1 MSAST
6 RKALTLGGLVIALGV
21 VFGDIGTSPLYTIRA
36 TLALA
41 GGTVTKDVIFGI
53 VSLIFWTL
61 TLQTTIKYVTITLK
75 ADNKGE
81 GGIFSLYTLVKE
93 KKNWLVFIAIIGG
106 ATLLADGIITP
117 AITVTSAIEGLKL
130 VVPGLQQNTVIMI
143 VIGILTALFLIQRF
157 GTSAVG
163 KMFGPLM
170 IIWFSFIGGIGIYN
184 LRLNLDILWA
194 LNPYYGFKLLVT
206 NPVGVLILGGVFLC
220 TTGAEALYSDLGHC
234 GRQNIKISWIFVKI
248 MLVANYFGQGAYLL
262 KFQGETLKDVNPFFS
277 SIPESLM
284 FFAVIIATIAAI
296 IASQALISGSFT
308 LVSEA
313 IKLNLFP
320 KIQTVYPTDIKGQI
334 YIPMITLTLWAGATG
349 VVLFFGNSEHMEA
362 AYGLA
367 ITITM
372 LMTTLLLS
380 FYLSSKMRKRFVIPI
395 IGLFVTIES
404 VFLFANL
411 QKFLAGGYIT
421 IGIAAVLMFVMYVWY
436 KGFLIKIQR
445 YSFVPIADFSDQFE
459 ELVKDP
465 NIPLFASNLV
475 FLSDVENPEKVE
487 RKIIYSILNNIPKRA
502 QHYWFVHVKVTD
514 EPYTREYHINR
525 ICPHSTKITFRL
537 GFRVNQKI
545 NHFLK
550 FVIADLIKHS
560 EIDPQPRKYSI
571 NRHEDPHYHVMMSD
585 MRFVILKEYLSNYN
599 DLNFFENLVVK
610 AKFFIKKFTVS
621 PVSWFGL
628 ENSSVV
634 MESAPMIIGA
644 PKKVE
649 LQRVDK

>member
-1 MSAST
+1 MNST
-6 RKALTLGGLVIALGV
+6 VKKGFTLGGLIIALGV

-41 GGTVTKDVIFGI
+41 GGTVTKDIIYGI

-61 TLQTTIKYVTITLK
+61 TLQTTIKYVMITLR

-117 AITVTSAIEGLKL
+117 AITVTSAIQGLKL
-130 VVPGLQQNTVIMI
+130 VTPNLEQSTVILI
-143 VIGILTALFLIQRF
+143 VIAILTVLFFIQRF
-157 GTSAVG
+157 GTSLVG
-163 KMFGPLM
+163 RLFGPLM
-170 IIWFSFIGGIGIYN
+170 IIWFTFIGAIGIYN
-184 LRLNLDILWA
+184 LGANPDILLA
-194 LNPYYGFKLLVT
+194 LNPVYGLKLLFT

-234 GRQNIKISWIFVKI
+234 GRDNIKISWIFVKI

-262 KFQGETLKDVNPFFS
+262 KFEGEHMAGLNPFFA
-277 SIPESLM
+277 SIPEPLL
-284 FFAVIIATIAAI
+284 FFGVIIATIAAI

-320 KIQTVYPTDIKGQI
+320 KIRTVYPTNIKGQI
-334 YIPMITLTLWAGATG
+334 YIPMITLLLWIGSSG
-349 VVLFFGNSEHMEA
+349 VVLFFGNAEHMEA

-372 LMTTLLLS
+372 LMTTVLLS
-380 FYLSSKMRKRFVIPI
+380 FYLSTKMKKRWEVLT
-395 IGLFVTIES
+395 IGTFVTIEAI
-404 VFLFANL
+404 FLFANL
-411 QKFLAGGYIT
+411 QKFFAGGYIT
-421 IGIAAVLMFVMYVWY
+421 IGISMLLMFVMYVWFQ
-436 KGFLIKIQR
+436 GFLIKIQR
-445 YSFVPIADFSDQFE
+445 YSFVPIKDFSDQFE
-459 ELVKDP
+459 ELVTDP

-475 FLSDVENPEKVE
+475 FLSDVENPAKVE
-487 RKIIYSILNNIPKRA
+487 RKVIYSILNNIPKRA

-514 EPYTREYHINR
+514 EPFTTEYHVNR

-550 FVIADLIKHS
+550 FVIADLIKHN
-560 EIDPQPRKYSI
+560 EIEPQPRKYSI

-585 MRFVILKEYLSNYN
+585 MKFVVLKEYLSNYN
-599 DLNFFENLVVK
+599 DLSFFDNLIVK

-621 PVSWFGL
+621 PISWFGL
-628 ENSSVV
+628 ENSSVCE
-634 MESAPMIIGA
+634 ESAPMIIGA

-649 LQRVDK
+649 LQRVDE